1 MINSSHVS
9 ITQLTSKC
17 IYMHIVN
24 KIATV
29 PTAQRWFEHNL
40 KSEQNQDSY
49 DFDWNKIY
57 MLPRKST
64 TDSRT
69 RVFQYRLLN
78 NVLYFSDQLY
88 KMKLVVTPLCSLCNK
103 FTENA
108 IHFFSECRSTQTL
121 WNKVEHWL
129 HPNIELL
136 PLNPQNAMIGFFK
149 APNSSDLNVTNHI
162 LLIFKQALY
171 NERNCAITPN
181 IDYIK
186 QKIRLAY
193 QIEKKYNY
201 REWHFVQTPKEMGQN
216 FREIIRVWLGW
227 KLAYILFKL

>member
-1 MINSSHVS
+1 
-9 ITQLTSKC
+9 
-17 IYMHIVN
+17 
-24 KIATV
+24 
-29 PTAQRWFEHNL
+29 
-40 KSEQNQDSY
+40 
-49 DFDWNKIY
+49 

-78 NVLYFSDQLY
+78 NVLYFNDQLY

-121 WNKVEHWL
+121 WNKVQHWL

-136 PLNPQNAMIGFFK
+136 PLNPQNAMIGFFE

-171 NERNCAITPN
+171 NKRNCSIVPS

-186 QKIRLAY
+186 QKIRLAC
-193 QIEKKYNY
+193 QIKKNSY
-201 REWHFVQTPKEMGQN
+201 RERHFVQTPKEMGQN
-216 FREIIRVWLGW
+216 FREIIRFWLGW
-227 KLAYILFKL
+227 KLAYILFKLQLCVSLDSVGQI